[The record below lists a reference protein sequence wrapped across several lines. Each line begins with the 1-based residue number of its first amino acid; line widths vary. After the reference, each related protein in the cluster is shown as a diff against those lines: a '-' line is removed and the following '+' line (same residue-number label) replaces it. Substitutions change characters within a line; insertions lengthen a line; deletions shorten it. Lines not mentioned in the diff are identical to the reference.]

1 MAYCFRGVSETVVG
15 LRDGSGDG
23 AEHITHSFHTLNAS
37 EFPTLRHRAP
47 CLRQFHEH
55 QVSQSFL

>member
-1 MAYCFRGVSETVVG
+1 MAYCFRGVSESVVG

-37 EFPTLRHRAP
+37 KFPTLRHRAP
-47 CLRQFHEH
+47 GLRQFHEH